1 MRSRRRPTTIH
12 TPYEAP
18 LFLRCVY
25 WEIFA
30 LSALRF
36 PAFWPSAQGGIQRAH
51 STTCGTH
58 RLKQA
63 WPTRCYAYTK
73 KLKGERSYCG
83 AVHGRQKRSDLPSGS
98 RAHRVRL
105 NIGPLEAGRLLG
117 PGPKCTSHQTGGLM
131 QDRKEGQEEKRR
143 GTWVRTARWRAL
155 SPGACRI
162 ATPDDTRHTLVGNG
176 RWGLA
181 TIVQA
186 RVSAQLARTS
196 RARLEG
202 AQAKQFVYGSTRIL
216 QQLIPWVTTCG
227 RCGVTV
233 GWMGEDAARR
243 AVRTSSSSAPPRA
256 EGGMTDE
263 LRRIAV

>member
-1 MRSRRRPTTIH
+1 M
-12 TPYEAP
+12 
-18 LFLRCVY
+18 RCVF

-30 LSALRF
+30 FRF
-36 PAFWPSAQGGIQRAH
+36 PLPRLLAFGTRRGYSGLTCTVTSCTLRH
-51 STTCGTH
+51 TCGTH
-58 RLKQA
+58 RHKQA

-83 AVHGRQKRSDLPSGS
+83 AVHGRQKRSDLPSSS
-98 RAHRVRL
+98 RAHRVRS

-117 PGPKCTSHQTGGLM
+117 PGPGRTSHLTGGLM
-131 QDRKEGQEEKRR
+131 QERKEGEEEKRR

-176 RWGLA
+176 RRWGLA

-186 RVSAQLARTS
+186 RVSAQVARTS

-202 AQAKQFVYGSTRIL
+202 AQAKQFAYGSTRIL
-216 QQLIPWVTTCG
+216 QQPIP
-227 RCGVTV
+227 
-233 GWMGEDAARR
+233 
-243 AVRTSSSSAPPRA
+243 
-256 EGGMTDE
+256 
-263 LRRIAV
+263 